1 MDSII
6 SFIGFCIINLTV
18 VLLISPLFIGII
30 KKVKALAQF
39 RKGQSL
45 FQPYLNLMKL
55 LKKETIY
62 SSNASWIMRVTPY
75 VNLIAVLAASLFIP
89 LAVIPQFDGSGDI
102 GDINGNNSINFT
114 FGNIIVFLYLL
125 ALARFFMSLAGLDA
139 GSTFGGMGSSR
150 EMSISSI
157 IEPVTIIVFAAIAM
171 IFHTV
176 DIYSVFNQTANAGSG
191 VLLNP
196 SIILIG
202 ISLFLILI
210 VETARLPVDNPE
222 THLELTMIHEAM
234 ILEQSGK
241 NLAMMEI
248 SAAIKQTLFI
258 AVLVNLLLPY
268 GITSEMHLYE
278 IGIAIC
284 LFIIKGSILAIVI
297 GIFESS
303 LAKMRLL
310 KIHNFFMIAAFLS
323 ILTIFM
329 EIFNG

>member
-1 MDSII
+1 MDNLI
-6 SFIGFCIINLTV
+6 SFIGFCIINLLL
-18 VLLISPLFIGII
+18 VLLVSPLFIGII
-30 KKVKALAQF
+30 KKVKAYSQF
-39 RKGQSL
+39 RRGQSL
-45 FQPYLNLMKL
+45 FQPYLNLTKL

-75 VNLIAVLAASLFIP
+75 INLTALLTASLFVP
-89 LAVIPQFDGSGDI
+89 LAIIPQFEGADSTNI
-102 GDINGNNSINFT
+102 INFT
-114 FGNIIVFLYLL
+114 FGSIIVFLYLI
-125 ALARFFMSLAGLDA
+125 ALARFFMALAGLDA

-150 EMSISSI
+150 EMSLSSI
-157 IEPVTIIVFAAIAM
+157 IEPVTVVVFAAIAM
-171 IFHTV
+171 VFHTV
-176 DIYSVFNQTANAGSG
+176 NIYSVFDLAASTGSG

-196 SIILIG
+196 SIILIA

-210 VETARLPVDNPE
+210 VETARLPIDNPE

-234 ILEQSGK
+234 FLEQSGK

-258 AVLVNLLLPY
+258 AILINILLPF
-268 GITSEMHLYE
+268 GITNEMNFYE
-278 IGIAIC
+278 IGLAIC
-284 LFIIKGSILAIVI
+284 LFVIKGTILAIII

-310 KIHNFFMIAAFLS
+310 KIHNFFMLAFFLS

-329 EIFNG
+329 EVFKS